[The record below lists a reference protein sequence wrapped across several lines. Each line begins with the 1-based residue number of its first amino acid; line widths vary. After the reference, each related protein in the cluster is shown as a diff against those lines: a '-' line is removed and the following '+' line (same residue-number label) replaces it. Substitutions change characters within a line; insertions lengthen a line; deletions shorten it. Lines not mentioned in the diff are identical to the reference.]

1 MLKEFREF
9 ALKGNVID
17 LAVGVIIGAAFG
29 KITTSLVNDVIM
41 PPLGFVVGRVDF
53 TDMFVNLSDK
63 PVVSLAEAKTLGA
76 PVIAYGSFINTVLE
90 FTIIAFAIFIMVRQI
105 NRLKSTLGRNEP
117 PPAPSEKSCPKC
129 LSTIPIQA
137 IKCRACTADLVA
149 DNPLKA

>member
-41 PPLGFVVGRVDF
+41 PPFGLLLGEVDF
-53 TDMFVNLSDK
+53 SKLYLNLSDK
-63 PVVSLAEAKTLGA
+63 TFATLAEAKAAGA
-76 PVIAYGSFINTVLE
+76 PVIAYGSFVNTILE

-105 NRLKSTLGRNEP
+105 NRLRTILGTQDA
-117 PPAPSEKSCPKC
+117 PPAPMEKSCPKC
-129 LSTIPIQA
+129 LSTIPLQA
-137 IKCRACTADLVA
+137 TKCRACTADLPA
-149 DNPLKA
+149 